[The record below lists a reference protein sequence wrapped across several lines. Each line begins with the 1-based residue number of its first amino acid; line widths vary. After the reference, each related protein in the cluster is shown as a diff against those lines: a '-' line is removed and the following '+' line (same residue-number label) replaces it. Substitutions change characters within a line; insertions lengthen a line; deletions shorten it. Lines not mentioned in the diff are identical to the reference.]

1 VALVFDKVLIANRGE
16 VALRI
21 LRACRE
27 MGIATVAV
35 HSTADA
41 GAMHV
46 RLADESVCIGPPK
59 AAESYLNPVAILA
72 AAEITGAD
80 AIHPGYGFLSENAD
94 FAQMV
99 EEHGFTF
106 IGPAPEHI
114 RLMGDKIVAKAT
126 AKDLDIPTVPG
137 GDGPIGS
144 EAEAAQI
151 AHGIGF
157 PVLIKAVAGGGG
169 RGMTVV
175 RQPEQL
181 AEAVR
186 MARNEARAG
195 FGDDRVYVER
205 FLDRPRHIE
214 IQVIGDGKGRVVH
227 LGERDCSL
235 QRRHQKLVEEAPS
248 PVIDGGT
255 RDRLGSLCAR
265 AMQRLGY
272 RSLGTV
278 EFLWENGE
286 FYFIEMNTRLQVE
299 HPVTELIT
307 GIDLVR
313 EQIKIAAGN
322 RLGFG
327 QADVAF
333 AGHAIEVRINAED
346 PRTLMPSPGKVTA
359 FHAPG
364 GPGVRMD
371 SALYAGCTVPPF
383 YDSLIAKLIVHD
395 TDREACIRRLER
407 CLAETVIDGIPS
419 SVPLLQAI
427 FATDDVRRGKFDTSW
442 LGRFLAGWDN

>member
-1 VALVFDKVLIANRGE
+1 VIGKVLIANRGE
-16 VALRI
+16 VALRV

-27 MGIATVAV
+27 LGIATVAV

-41 GAMHV
+41 SAMHV

-59 AAESYLNPVAILA
+59 AADSYLNPVALLA

-106 IGPAPEHI
+106 VGPSPEHI

-126 AKDLDIPTVPG
+126 AAELGIPTVPG
-137 GDGPIGS
+137 SDGPIGT
-144 EAEAAQI
+144 EAEAVEL

-175 RQPEQL
+175 REPEQL

-186 MARNEARAG
+186 MARNEARAA

-205 FLDRPRHIE
+205 LLDRPRHIE
-214 IQVIGDGKGRVVH
+214 VQIVGDGKGRVVH

-248 PVIDGGT
+248 PVLDAAA
-255 RDRLGSLCAR
+255 RERLGRLVAD
-265 AMQRLGY
+265 AMRKLNY

-278 EFLWENGE
+278 EFLYEDGA

-299 HPVTELIT
+299 HPVTELVT

-313 EQIKIAAGN
+313 EQLMIAAGH
-322 RLGFG
+322 RLSFG
-327 QADVAF
+327 QEDVRWR
-333 AGHAIEVRINAED
+333 GHAIEVRINAED
-346 PRTLMPSPGKVTA
+346 PRTLLPSPGKVVA

-371 SALYAGCTVPPF
+371 SALYAGYTVPPY

-395 TDREACIRRLER
+395 VDRPTCIRRLER
-407 CLAETVIDGIPS
+407 CLEEVVIDGIPS
-419 SVPLLQAI
+419 SVPLLRAI
-427 FATDDVRRGKFDTSW
+427 FATDEVREGAFDTGW
-442 LGRFLAGWDN
+442 LGRFLAGWTA

>member
-1 VALVFDKVLIANRGE
+1 
-16 VALRI
+16 
-21 LRACRE
+21 
-27 MGIATVAV
+27 
-35 HSTADA
+35 
-41 GAMHV
+41 
-46 RLADESVCIGPPK
+46 
-59 AAESYLNPVAILA
+59 
-72 AAEITGAD
+72 
-80 AIHPGYGFLSENAD
+80 
-94 FAQMV
+94 
-99 EEHGFTF
+99 
-106 IGPAPEHI
+106 
-114 RLMGDKIVAKAT
+114 
-126 AKDLDIPTVPG
+126 
-137 GDGPIGS
+137 
-144 EAEAAQI
+144 
-151 AHGIGF
+151 
-157 PVLIKAVAGGGG
+157 
-169 RGMTVV
+169 MTVV

-205 FLDRPRHIE
+205 FLGRPRHIE
-214 IQVIGDGKGRVVH
+214 IQVIGDGRGTVVH

-235 QRRHQKLVEEAPS
+235 QRRHQKLVEEATS
-248 PVIDGGT
+248 PVIDDNA
-255 RDRLGSLCAR
+255 RDWLGSLCAR
-265 AMQRLGY
+265 AMKRLGY

-278 EFLWENGE
+278 EFLWEGGE

-313 EQIKIAAGN
+313 EQIKIAAGDK
-322 RLGFG
+322 LSFG
-327 QADVAF
+327 QDDVAF

-427 FATDDVRRGKFDTSW
+427 FATEDVRRGRFDTSW

>member
-1 VALVFDKVLIANRGE
+1 VFEKILIANRGE
-16 VALRI
+16 IALRI

-41 GAMHV
+41 SAMHV

-59 AAESYLNPVAILA
+59 AADSYLNPVALLA

-99 EEHGFTF
+99 GEHGFTF

-126 AKDLDIPTVPG
+126 AKELGIPTVPG
-137 GDGPIGS
+137 SDGPVTN
-144 EAEAAQI
+144 EAEAVEL
-151 AHGIGF
+151 AHDIGY
-157 PVLIKAVAGGGG
+157 PVLIKAVSGGGG

-175 RQPEQL
+175 GSPEQL
-181 AEAVR
+181 AEAMR
-186 MARNEARAG
+186 LARNEARAG
-195 FGDDRVYVER
+195 FGDDRVYIEKY
-205 FLDRPRHIE
+205 LDRPRHIE
-214 IQVIGDGKGRVVH
+214 IQVIGDGRGHVVH

-248 PVIDGGT
+248 PVIDAAT
-255 RDRLGSLCAR
+255 RDQLGTLVTQ
-265 AMQRLGY
+265 AMRKLGY
-272 RSLGTV
+272 QSLGTV
-278 EFLWENGE
+278 EFLYQDGQ

-299 HPVTELIT
+299 HPVTELVT

-313 EQIKIAAGN
+313 EQIRIAAGHK
-322 RLGFG
+322 LSFS
-327 QADVAF
+327 QKDVRF
-333 AGHAIEVRINAED
+333 HGHAIEVRVNAED
-346 PRTLMPSPGKVTA
+346 PRTLMPSPGKVTTY
-359 FHAPG
+359 HAPG
-364 GPGVRMD
+364 GPGVRVE

-395 TDREACIRRLER
+395 VDREACIRRLER
-407 CLAETVIDGIPS
+407 CLDEVVIDGIPS

-427 FATDDVRRGKFDTSW
+427 FATDDVRMGEFDTGW
-442 LGRFLAGWDN
+442 LGRFLAGWNT

>member
-1 VALVFDKVLIANRGE
+1 MFEKVLIANRGE

-27 MGIATVAV
+27 MGVATVAV

-59 AAESYLNPVAILA
+59 AADSYLNPVAILA

-106 IGPAPEHI
+106 VGPSPEHI

-126 AKDLDIPTVPG
+126 AKELGIPTVPG
-137 GDGPIGS
+137 SDGPIGS
-144 EAEAAQI
+144 EAEAVELAR
-151 AHGIGF
+151 ATGF
-157 PVLIKAVAGGGG
+157 PLLIKAVAGGGG

-175 RQPEQL
+175 REPSQL
-181 AEAVR
+181 AESVR

-195 FGDDRVYVER
+195 FGDDRVYVEK

-214 IQVIGDGKGRVVH
+214 IQVIGDGKGEVVH

-248 PVIDGGT
+248 PAIDAAT
-255 RDRLGSLCAR
+255 RERLGGLCAK
-265 AMQRLGY
+265 AMRRLGY

-278 EFLWENGE
+278 EFLHEDGE

-299 HPVTELIT
+299 HPVTELVT

-313 EQIKIAAGN
+313 EQIRIASG
-322 RLGFG
+322 RKLGFA

-346 PRTLMPSPGKVTA
+346 PRTLLPSPGKVTA

-371 SALYAGCTVPPF
+371 SALYAGYTVPPF

-395 TDREACIRRLER
+395 TDRDACIRRLER
-407 CLAETVIDGIPS
+407 CLAETVIDGIPC

-427 FATDDVRRGKFDTSW
+427 FATEDVRRGAFDTSW
-442 LGRFLAGWDN
+442 LGRFLAGWNS

>member
-1 VALVFDKVLIANRGE
+1 MFNKVLIANRGE

-27 MGIATVAV
+27 LGIASVAV
-35 HSTADA
+35 HSTADSQ
-41 GAMHV
+41 AMHV

-59 AAESYLNPVAILA
+59 AADSYLNPLAILA

-106 IGPAPEHI
+106 IGPSPEHI

-126 AKDLDIPTVPG
+126 ARDLGIPTVPG
-137 GDGPIGS
+137 SDGPVLT
-144 EAEAAQI
+144 EAEAVEL
-151 AHGIGF
+151 AHEIGF

-175 RQPEQL
+175 RAADEL
-181 AEAVR
+181 SDAVR
-186 MARNEARAG
+186 LARTEARAA

-205 FLDRPRHIE
+205 FLDHPRHIE
-214 IQVIGDGKGRVVH
+214 VQVIGDGRGRVVH

-235 QRRHQKLVEEAPS
+235 QRRHQTEVEEAPS
-248 PVIDGGT
+248 PELGSEQ
-255 RDRLGSLCAR
+255 RERLGDTVTEALRKLS
-265 AMQRLGY
+265 Y

-278 EFLWENGE
+278 EFLYQDGE

-299 HPVTELIT
+299 HPVTELVT

-313 EQIKIAAGN
+313 EQIRLAAGEP
-322 RLGFG
+322 LAIT
-327 QADVAF
+327 QSDVAF
-333 AGHAIEVRINAED
+333 TGHAIEVRINAED
-346 PRTLMPSPGKVTA
+346 PRTLLPSPGRVNA

-371 SALYAGCTVPPF
+371 SALYAGYTVPPY

-395 TDREACIRRLER
+395 VDRRTAIRRLER
-407 CLAETVIDGIPS
+407 CLEEVVIDGIPS
-419 SVPLLQAI
+419 TVPLLRAI
-427 FATDDVRRGKFDTSW
+427 FATDDVREAEFDTTW
-442 LGRFLAGWDN
+442 LGRFLAGWSE

>member
-1 VALVFDKVLIANRGE
+1 MFEKVLIANRGE
-16 VALRI
+16 IALRI

-41 GAMHV
+41 SAMHV
-46 RLADESVCIGPPK
+46 RLADEAVCIGPPK
-59 AAESYLNPVAILA
+59 AAESYLSPVAILA

-106 IGPAPEHI
+106 IGPSPEHI

-126 AKDLDIPTVPG
+126 AQDLGIPTVPG
-137 GDGPIGS
+137 SDGPVGS
-144 EAEAAQI
+144 EAEALEI
-151 AHGIGF
+151 AHSIGF

-175 RQPEQL
+175 RSPDQL
-181 AEAVR
+181 GESVR

-195 FGDDRVYVER
+195 FGDDRVYVEK

-214 IQVIGDGKGRVVH
+214 VQVIGDGRGEVLH

-248 PVIDGGT
+248 PVIDAAA
-255 RDRLGSLCAR
+255 RERLGGLVAK
-265 AMQRLGY
+265 ALKKLAY

-313 EQIKIAAGN
+313 EQIGLAAG
-322 RLGFG
+322 RKLGFA
-327 QADVAF
+327 QKDVVF
-333 AGHAIEVRINAED
+333 SGHAIEVRINAED
-346 PRTLMPSPGKVTA
+346 PRTLMPQPGKVTA

-371 SALYAGCTVPPF
+371 SALYAGYTVPPF

-407 CLAETVIDGIPS
+407 CMAETVIDGIPC

-427 FATDDVRRGKFDTSW
+427 FATDDVRRGEFDTNW
-442 LGRFLAGWDN
+442 LGRFLAGWTG

>member
-1 VALVFDKVLIANRGE
+1 VFGKVLIANRGE

-27 MGIATVAV
+27 LDIASVAV
-35 HSTADA
+35 HSTADSQ
-41 GAMHV
+41 AMHV

-59 AAESYLNPVAILA
+59 AADSYLNALAILA

-106 IGPAPEHI
+106 IGPSPEHI

-126 AKDLDIPTVPG
+126 ARDLGIPTVPG
-137 GDGPIGS
+137 SDGPVLT
-144 EAEAAQI
+144 EAEAVEL
-151 AHGIGF
+151 AHETGF

-175 RQPEQL
+175 RTADEL
-181 AEAVR
+181 SDAVR
-186 MARNEARAG
+186 MARNEARAA

-205 FLDRPRHIE
+205 FLDHPRHIE
-214 IQVIGDGKGRVVH
+214 VQVIGDGRGRVVH

-235 QRRHQKLVEEAPS
+235 QRRHQKVVEEAPS
-248 PVIDGGT
+248 PVLSQEQ
-255 RDRLGSLCAR
+255 REQLGSTVTEALR
-265 AMQRLGY
+265 KLTY

-278 EFLWENGE
+278 EFLYQDGE

-313 EQIKIAAGN
+313 EQIKLAAGEP
-322 RLGFG
+322 LTLT
-327 QADVAF
+327 QSDVRF
-333 AGHAIEVRINAED
+333 TGHAIEVRINAED
-346 PRTLMPSPGKVTA
+346 PRTLLPSPGRVNA

-371 SALYAGCTVPPF
+371 SALYAGYTVPPF

-395 TDREACIRRLER
+395 VDRRTAIRRLER
-407 CLAETVIDGIPS
+407 CLEEVVIDGIPS
-419 SVPLLQAI
+419 TVPLLRAI
-427 FATDDVRRGKFDTSW
+427 FATDDVRDSEFDTGW
-442 LGRFLAGWDN
+442 LGRFLAGWSE

>member
-1 VALVFDKVLIANRGE
+1 MFEKVLIANRGE

-41 GAMHV
+41 SAMHV

-106 IGPAPEHI
+106 IGPSAEHI

-126 AKDLDIPTVPG
+126 ATELGIPTVPG
-137 GDGPIGS
+137 SPGPVED
-144 EAEAAQI
+144 EAEIAAI
-151 AHGIGF
+151 AEAMGF

-175 RQPEQL
+175 RSTEELP
-181 AEAVR
+181 EAVR

-195 FGDDRVYVER
+195 FGDDRVYVEK
-205 FLDRPRHIE
+205 FLERPRHIE
-214 IQVIGDGKGRVVH
+214 VQIIGDGRGEVLH

-248 PVIDGGT
+248 PVIDAAT
-255 RDRLGSLCAR
+255 RERLGALCANALKKLR
-265 AMQRLGY
+265 Y
-272 RSLGTV
+272 RSLGTI
-278 EFLWENGE
+278 EFLWEDDE

-313 EQIKIAAGN
+313 EQIRIAAGAALSFTQDEV
-322 RLGFG
+322 RIE
-327 QADVAF
+327 
-333 AGHAIEVRINAED
+333 GHAIEVRINAED
-346 PRTLMPSPGKVTA
+346 PRTLLPSPGKVVT

-371 SALYAGCTVPPF
+371 SALYAGYTVPPY
-383 YDSLIAKLIVHD
+383 YDSLIGKLIVHD
-395 TDREACIRRLER
+395 VDREAAIRRLER
-407 CLAETVIDGIPS
+407 ALGETVIDGIPC
-419 SVPLLQAI
+419 SVPLLQAVL
-427 FATDDVRRGKFDTSW
+427 ATDEMRSGEFDTGW
-442 LGRFLAGWDN
+442 LGRFLALWNS

>member
-1 VALVFDKVLIANRGE
+1 MRVFEKILIANRGE
-16 VALRI
+16 IALRI
-21 LRACRE
+21 LRACQE
-27 MGIATVAV
+27 MGIGTVAV

-41 GAMHV
+41 SAMHV

-59 AAESYLNPVAILA
+59 ATESYLNPIALLA

-106 IGPAPEHI
+106 IGPTPEHI

-126 AKDLDIPTVPG
+126 AKELGIPTVPG
-137 GDGPIGS
+137 SEGAIGT
-144 EAEAAQI
+144 EAEAIELAE
-151 AHGIGF
+151 AIGF

-175 RQPEQL
+175 RELDQL
-181 AEAVR
+181 AESVR
-186 MARNEARAG
+186 MARNEARSA
-195 FGDDRVYVER
+195 FGDDRVYVEK

-214 IQVIGDGKGRVVH
+214 MQLIGDGKGHVVH

-235 QRRHQKLVEEAPS
+235 QRRHQKVVEEAPS
-248 PVIDGGT
+248 PVIDAAT
-255 RDRLGSLCAR
+255 RERLGAVVVT
-265 AMQRLGY
+265 AMRKLGY

-278 EFLWENGE
+278 EFLYENGE

-299 HPVTELIT
+299 HPVTELVT

-313 EQIKIAAGN
+313 EQIMIAAGHKLSFTQKDV
-322 RLGFG
+322 RL
-327 QADVAF
+327 Q
-333 AGHAIEVRINAED
+333 GHAIEVRINAED
-346 PRTLMPSPGKVTA
+346 PRTLLPTPGKVVA

-371 SALYAGCTVPPF
+371 SALYAGYTVPPF

-395 TDREACIRRLER
+395 VDRPTCIRRLER
-407 CLAETVIDGIPS
+407 CLGEVVIDGIPS
-419 SVPLLQAI
+419 TVPLLGAI
-427 FATDDVRRGKFDTSW
+427 FATDDVRQGEFDTGW
-442 LGRFLAGWDN
+442 LGRFLAGWSD

>member
-1 VALVFDKVLIANRGE
+1 MFNKILIANRGE

-27 MGIATVAV
+27 LDVAAVAV
-35 HSTADA
+35 HSTADSQ
-41 GAMHV
+41 AMHV

-59 AAESYLNPVAILA
+59 AADSYLNPVAILT

-99 EEHGFTF
+99 EEHAFTF

-126 AKDLDIPTVPG
+126 ARDLGIPTVPG
-137 GDGPIGS
+137 SDGPIGT
-144 EAEAAQI
+144 EAEAVEL
-151 AHGIGF
+151 AHEIGF

-175 RQPEQL
+175 RAADEL
-181 AEAVR
+181 GDAVR
-186 MARNEARAG
+186 LARGEARAA

-205 FLDRPRHIE
+205 FLDHPRHIE
-214 IQVIGDGKGRVVH
+214 VQVVGDGRGHVVH

-235 QRRHQKLVEEAPS
+235 QRRHQKVVEEAPS
-248 PVIDGGT
+248 PALDAVQ
-255 RDRLGSLCAR
+255 RERLGAVVVDALR
-265 AMQRLGY
+265 KLNY

-278 EFLWENGE
+278 EFLYQDGE

-299 HPVTELIT
+299 HPVTELVT

-313 EQIKIAAGN
+313 EQIRLAAGEP
-322 RLGFG
+322 LAFS
-327 QADVAF
+327 QADVEF
-333 AGHAIEVRINAED
+333 SGHAIEVRINAED
-346 PRTLMPSPGKVTA
+346 PRTLLPTPGRVNA

-371 SALYAGCTVPPF
+371 SALYAGYTVPPF

-395 TDREACIRRLER
+395 VDRRAAIRRLER
-407 CLAETVIDGIPS
+407 CLEEVVIDGIPS
-419 SVPLLQAI
+419 TVPLLRAI
-427 FATDDVRRGKFDTSW
+427 FATDDVREGDFDTGW
-442 LGRFLAGWDN
+442 LGRFLAGWSE

>member
-1 VALVFDKVLIANRGE
+1 VFEKILIANRGE

-21 LRACRE
+21 LRASRE

-41 GAMHV
+41 SAMHV

-59 AAESYLNPVAILA
+59 ATDSYLNPVAILA

-80 AIHPGYGFLSENAD
+80 AIHPGYGFLSENSD

-106 IGPAPEHI
+106 IGPTPEHI

-126 AKDLDIPTVPG
+126 AKELGIPTVPG
-137 GDGPIGS
+137 SEGPVS
-144 EAEAAQI
+144 SLAEAVELAQ
-151 AHGIGF
+151 AMGF

-175 RQPEQL
+175 RSVEQL
-181 AEAVR
+181 HDAMR
-186 MARNEARAG
+186 LARNEARTG
-195 FGDDRVYVER
+195 FGDDRVYLEK
-205 FLDRPRHIE
+205 FLDQPRHIE
-214 IQVIGDGKGRVVH
+214 VQLIGDGQGHVVH

-235 QRRHQKLVEEAPS
+235 QRRHQKVVEEAPS
-248 PVIDGGT
+248 PVIDAAT
-255 RDRLGSLCAR
+255 RDWLGRMAAD
-265 AMQRLGY
+265 AMREIGY
-272 RSLGTV
+272 RSLGTI
-278 EFLWENGE
+278 EFLYEDGA
-286 FYFIEMNTRLQVE
+286 FFFIEMNTRLQVE

-313 EQIKIAAGN
+313 EQIRIAAGHELSFTQEEV
-322 RLGFG
+322 RFT
-327 QADVAF
+327 
-333 AGHAIEVRINAED
+333 GHAIECRINAED
-346 PRTLMPSPGKVTA
+346 PRTLMPSPGKVTTY
-359 FHAPG
+359 HPPG

-371 SALYAGCTVPPF
+371 SALYAGYTVPPH

-395 TDREACIRRLER
+395 VDREACIRRLDR
-407 CLAETVIDGIPS
+407 CLAEVVIDGIPS
-419 SVPLLQAI
+419 SVPLLRAI
-427 FATDDVRRGKFDTSW
+427 FATDEVRQGEFDTGW
-442 LGRFLAGWDN
+442 LGRFLAGWNS